1 MLVNINQV
9 AKQFG
14 VSKRTI
20 QLWCKSEGI
29 KKIGNE
35 YQLTKEIVEGW
46 EVKRTKSESEPEKKN
61 VTRVKFGEISR
72 STSLVSSFVLQIVL
86 AVWVV
91 FSIVVLVYL
100 YNDLKN
106 EIEQRDTSIVE
117 YKKEVQN
124 VKNELRETTI
134 QKDNE
139 IQFLKKKIVIDSM
152 LMQTPYF
159 NRRLRN

>member
-1 MLVNINQV
+1 MLVNINQA

-20 QLWCKSEGI
+20 QLWCKAEGI

-46 EVKRTKSESEPEKKN
+46 EVKRIKSEIEPESAN
-61 VTRVKFGEISR
+61 VTRPNFGEISQNISFSR
-72 STSLVSSFVLQIVL
+72 SFVLQIVL
-86 AVWVV
+86 AVWVL

-100 YNDLKN
+100 YNDLRN

-124 VKNELRETTI
+124 VRNELRETTI
-134 QKDNE
+134 KKDNE

-152 LMQTPYF
+152 LMQTPSFY
-159 NRRLRN
+159 RRLKN